1 MSVATRGRDRAT
13 ACPPPHPGLTMESMG
28 APMVGECWPSPHPA
42 APADVSGT
50 ELSVLLVA

>member
-1 MSVATRGRDRAT
+1 MWPPGGGTGPLPA
-13 ACPPPHPGLTMESMG
+13 PPPHPGLTMESMG